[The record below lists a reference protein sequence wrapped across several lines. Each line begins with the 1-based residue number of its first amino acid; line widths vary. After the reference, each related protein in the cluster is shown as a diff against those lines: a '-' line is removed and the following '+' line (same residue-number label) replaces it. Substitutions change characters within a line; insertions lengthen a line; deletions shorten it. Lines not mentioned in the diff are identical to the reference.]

1 MFCRRMGIR
10 TSLAVPIDE
19 ISKSA
24 RNVFGRGK
32 LMRVLVVGAG
42 AVGGYFGARL
52 AQAGRDITFLVR
64 GERAKQL
71 NTDGIR
77 VVSPH
82 GDLTMP
88 VKVVLADQ
96 LKKPFDII
104 FLSMKGFA
112 LDQAMNDFAIAVG
125 PNTTILPI
133 LNGMRHMETLSTRFG
148 EEAVIGGVCMVSTE
162 MDKDG
167 RIVQLSE
174 VQKLSYGELNRQITP
189 RIEQTDEVFRGAGFD
204 TQLSTDIVQ
213 GMWEKWVQLAAAG
226 AITCLMRGDI
236 GEVARAPGG
245 IEFSR
250 AILLECIAIATVC
263 GHRPTPQFQQQQIAT
278 LTAEDSK
285 FTTSLYRDLL
295 RSNHIEV
302 DAILGDLLKHAQ
314 AHSVEATLLRAAY
327 THLSV
332 YENRKQQSPR
342 GA

>member
-1 MFCRRMGIR
+1 
-10 TSLAVPIDE
+10 
-19 ISKSA
+19 
-24 RNVFGRGK
+24 
-32 LMRVLVVGAG
+32 MRVLVVGAG

-52 AQAGRDITFLVR
+52 TQAGRDITFLVR

-71 NTDGIR
+71 NTYGIR

-88 VKVVLADQ
+88 VKVVLAEQ
-96 LKKPFDII
+96 LKEPFDMI
-104 FLSMKGFA
+104 FVSMKGFA
-112 LDQAMNDFAIAVG
+112 LEQAMNDFAMAVG

-148 EEAVIGGVCMVSTE
+148 GAALIGGVCMVSTE

-174 VQKLSYGELNRQITP
+174 VQKLSYGELSRQITP
-189 RIEQTDEVFRGAGFD
+189 RIEEVDDVFRDAGFD

-213 GMWEKWVQLAAAG
+213 SMWEKWVQLAAAG

-236 GEVARAPGG
+236 GEIARAPGG
-245 IEFSR
+245 AEFSR
-250 AILLECIAIATVC
+250 AILLECIAISTVC
-263 GHRPTPQFQQQQIAT
+263 GHSPSPHFQQQQITT
-278 LTAEDSK
+278 LTTETST

-295 RSNHIEV
+295 RGNRIEV
-302 DAILGDLLKHAQ
+302 DTILGDLLKHAQ
-314 AHSVEATLLRAAY
+314 AHSVEAQLLRVAY

-332 YENRKQQSPR
+332 YENSKQQSPR
-342 GA
+342 KA

>member
-1 MFCRRMGIR
+1 
-10 TSLAVPIDE
+10 
-19 ISKSA
+19 
-24 RNVFGRGK
+24 
-32 LMRVLVVGAG
+32 MRVLVVGAG

-52 AQAGRDITFLVR
+52 AQAGRDVTFLAR

-71 NTDGIR
+71 STDGIR
-77 VVSPH
+77 LTSPH

-88 VKVVLADQ
+88 VKAILADE
-96 LKKPFDII
+96 LKESFDII

-112 LDQAMNDFAIAVG
+112 LDQAMNDFATAVG
-125 PNTTILPI
+125 PKTTILPI
-133 LNGMRHMETLSTRFG
+133 LNGLRHMETLGNRFG
-148 EEAVIGGVCMVSTE
+148 RGAVIGGVCMVSTE

-174 VQKLSYGELNRQITP
+174 LQKLSYGELDRQLTP
-189 RIEQTDEVFRGAGFD
+189 RIEEVDETFRGANFD
-204 TQLSTDIVQ
+204 TQLSIDILQ

-245 IEFSR
+245 VAFSR

-263 GHRPTPQFQQQQIAT
+263 GHRPSPHFQRQQITT
-278 LTAEDSK
+278 LTAEDST

-295 RSNHIEV
+295 QGNRIEV
-302 DAILGDLLKHAQ
+302 DTILGDLLKHAE
-314 AHSVEATLLRAAY
+314 AHNIEVPLLRAAY

-332 YENRKQQSPR
+332 YESSKQQSPPK
-342 GA
+342 A